1 MGEGGRTGGVEPG
14 GTARHTGGMK
24 TLLMVLLAILLPP
37 VAVFL
42 KVGATKHLWINI
54 ILCLLFVLPGTIHAL
69 IVVLT
74 DITA

>member
-1 MGEGGRTGGVEPG
+1 
-14 GTARHTGGMK
+14 MK

-54 ILCLLFVLPGTIHAL
+54 VLCLLFAVPGMIHAL
-69 IVVLT
+69 IVVLG
-74 DITA
+74 DVKA

>member
-1 MGEGGRTGGVEPG
+1 
-14 GTARHTGGMK
+14 MK

-42 KVGATKHLWINI
+42 KVGISKHFWINI
-54 ILCLLFVLPGTIHAL
+54 ILCLLLAVPGMVHAL

-74 DITA
+74 DVK